1 MPAFSTHYAF
11 ACETAQS
18 LQNELDFKLN
28 KQAYLMGAQ
37 GPDVFFFHRIL
48 CAVPGKSLRKQG
60 SAIHREKPALI
71 FESLGNA
78 FKNSGAVAQSYII
91 GFITHYSL
99 DRMCHPYVYSYQ
111 EKVLSDYPS
120 LHPFSA
126 HNVVELSMDSLVLAE
141 RFGIEHPECFD
152 TCKTLS
158 EDREILN
165 ECANALGTVSSEV
178 LKANISRESCLQA
191 FRDTKRLQSVLCDRH
206 GIVKGA
212 LYAAESLAYPFSKG
226 FRVSAMFR
234 EKDLEKAK
242 KYANI
247 NNEFWRSPY
256 DSLKRNESFLDLYE
270 LSKQDCRGLVCGF
283 YKMLAGEMSADEVT
297 ENKGFLTGVEVK

>member
-11 ACETAQS
+11 ACETVQGI
-18 LQNELDFKLN
+18 QKELDFKLN
-28 KQAYLMGAQ
+28 EQAYLLGAQ

-60 SAIHREKPALI
+60 SAIHREKPSLI

-78 FKNSGAVAQSYII
+78 FKNGSDIEKSYII

-99 DRMCHPYVYSYQ
+99 DRMCHPYVYSFQ
-111 EKVLSDYPS
+111 EKVLRDYPS

-126 HNVVELSMDSLVLAE
+126 HNVVELSMDLLVLSE

-152 TCKTLS
+152 TCKTLPN
-158 EDREILN
+158 EKVILN
-165 ECANALGTVSSEV
+165 ECANTLSTVSSEA
-178 LKANISRESCLQA
+178 LKINISQERCLQA
-191 FRDTKRLQSVLCDRH
+191 FRDTARLQSVLCDRH

-212 LYAAESLAYPFSKG
+212 VYAAESIAYPFSKG

-247 NNEFWRSPY
+247 NNELWCSPY

-270 LSKQDCRGLVCGF
+270 LAKQDCRELICGF
-283 YKMLAGEMSADEVT
+283 YKMLAGEMSAGEVT